1 MKKKNKKIKSAI
13 FPVAGMGTRFFPA
26 TKASPKEMLPI
37 IDKPLIQ
44 YAVEEALDADIENLI
59 FITSS
64 DKISIKNHFNK
75 SYKIEVELKKRN
87 KIKELEL
94 IKNILPKN
102 INCNYI
108 TQDQTL
114 GLGHAVLC
122 AKSVVGDNPFAVILA
137 DDMILSSGIGCLS
150 QMIERYYSLDVNI
163 IAVEKV
169 EKSLLHNYGII
180 EGVRKPNSKDW
191 KLSGIIEK
199 PDNNKAPSDLGVVGR
214 YILNPSIFNILE
226 NTHKGSGDE
235 IQLTD
240 AISSL
245 ISKEEV
251 YAYEFYGK
259 RFDCGSKLGF
269 LKATIQYGLSHN
281 ELSVELKKYLKS
293 LDLN

>member
-1 MKKKNKKIKSAI
+1 MKKIKIKSAI

-44 YAVEEALDADIENLI
+44 YAVEEAVNAGVENLI
-59 FITSS
+59 FITNS
-64 DKISIKNHFNK
+64 DKMSIKNHFDK
-75 SYKIEVELKKRN
+75 SHKIEVELEKRN

-108 TQDQTL
+108 IQPQTL

-122 AKSVVGDNPFAVILA
+122 AKSAVGDDPFAVILA

-150 QMIERYYSLDVNI
+150 QMIARYNSLDANI

-180 EGVRKPNSKDW
+180 EGIRKANLKDW
-191 KLSGIIEK
+191 KVTSIIEK

-214 YILNPSIFNILE
+214 YILNPSIFGILE
-226 NTHKGSGDE
+226 NTQKGTGGE

-245 ISKEEV
+245 ITKEEV
-251 YAYEFYGK
+251 YAYEFNGK

-281 ELSVELKKYLKS
+281 ELSEEFKKYLES

>member
-1 MKKKNKKIKSAI
+1 M
-13 FPVAGMGTRFFPA
+13 
-26 TKASPKEMLPI
+26 
-37 IDKPLIQ
+37 
-44 YAVEEALDADIENLI
+44 
-59 FITSS
+59 
-64 DKISIKNHFNK
+64 SIKNHFDK
-75 SYKIEVELKKRN
+75 SHKIEVELEKRN

-122 AKSVVGDNPFAVILA
+122 AKSAVGDDPFAVILA

-150 QMIERYYSLDVNI
+150 QMISRYNSLDANI

-180 EGVRKPNSKDW
+180 EGIRKPNLKDW
-191 KLSGIIEK
+191 KLTGIIEK

-214 YILNPSIFNILE
+214 YILNPSIFGILE
-226 NTHKGSGDE
+226 NTQKGTGGE

-240 AISSL
+240 AISS
-245 ISKEEV
+245 
-251 YAYEFYGK
+251 
-259 RFDCGSKLGF
+259 
-269 LKATIQYGLSHN
+269 
-281 ELSVELKKYLKS
+281 
-293 LDLN
+293 

>member
-1 MKKKNKKIKSAI
+1 MNNKKIKSAI

-122 AKSVVGDNPFAVILA
+122 AKSIVGDNPFAVILA

-169 EKSLLHNYGII
+169 EKSILHNYGII

-226 NTHKGSGDE
+226 NTQKGSGD
-235 IQLTD
+235 
-240 AISSL
+240 
-245 ISKEEV
+245 
-251 YAYEFYGK
+251 
-259 RFDCGSKLGF
+259 
-269 LKATIQYGLSHN
+269 
-281 ELSVELKKYLKS
+281 
-293 LDLN
+293 